1 MAGLGNADLSGHVID
16 AAIAVHMALGPGFL
30 ESVYENALAVEL
42 EARGISFER
51 QKPIRIEHRG
61 FVVGEHRLDFLVEAV
76 LLVEMKAVAAVEPIF
91 FVIARSQMRA
101 AGIVDGLILN
111 FASMPLTIKRV
122 GPGRYSDS

>member
-1 MAGLGNADLSGHVID
+1 MAGLGNTDLSGRVID
-16 AAIAVHMALGPGFL
+16 AAIAVHTALGPGFL

-42 EARGISFER
+42 EARGILFKR
-51 QKPIRIEHRG
+51 QKSIRIEHRG
-61 FVVGEHRLDFLVEAV
+61 FVVGEHRLDFLVEGV

-91 FVIARSQMRA
+91 FVVTRSQMRA

-122 GPGRYSDS
+122 GPGRYSGS

>member
-1 MAGLGNADLSGHVID
+1 MAGLGNTDLSGRVID
-16 AAIAVHMALGPGFL
+16 AAIAVPTALGPGFL
-30 ESVYENALAVEL
+30 ESVYENTLAVEL
-42 EARGISFER
+42 EARGISFEW

-61 FVVGEHRLDFLVEAV
+61 LVVGEHRLDFLGEGV
-76 LLVEMKAVAAVEPIF
+76 LLVEMKAVVAVEPIF

-101 AGIVDGLILN
+101 ACIADGLILN